1 MDTLTF
7 EMMDA
12 DKNGQFAISRYGQM
26 YWLQAVF
33 SRLFFDKG
41 RPL

>member
-7 EMMDA
+7 GMMDA
-12 DKNGQFAISRYGQM
+12 DKNGQSAISRYEQM

-33 SRLFFDKG
+33 SRLFFDE
-41 RPL
+41 R